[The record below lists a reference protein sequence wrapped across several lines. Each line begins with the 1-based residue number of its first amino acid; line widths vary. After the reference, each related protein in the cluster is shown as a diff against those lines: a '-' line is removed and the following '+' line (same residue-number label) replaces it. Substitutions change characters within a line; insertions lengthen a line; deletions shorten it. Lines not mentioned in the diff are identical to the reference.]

1 MLVLIVVI
9 NIPETKSLPR
19 LEERRIMPA
28 KKTKASKSSESK
40 DNSATKISNM
50 ELTILELS
58 NRLDEIDKKIV
69 TEDKMQEIYSNIA
82 DISSILRNAMTTIN
96 RLKERVGV

>member
-1 MLVLIVVI
+1 
-9 NIPETKSLPR
+9 
-19 LEERRIMPA
+19 MPA

-69 TEDKMQEIYSNIA
+69 TEDKMQEMYSNIA

-96 RLKERVGV
+96 RLKER